1 MRQINFGMILS
12 LLLVTTLLSSCASF
26 YKPEKEIVT
35 VTKLVER
42 NIPTVPSPKPVQ
54 MNDVKI
60 YVVSPSE
67 NFEEF
72 KKEFEAK
79 NGADSY
85 IAISVKDYENL
96 AKNFAELRRYIE
108 QQKQIILYYEEAV
121 KPSEPLQNRRKK
133 MIDIIIDLAM
143 TWWQFTVVAI
153 LIVVGFI
160 INMFGVDNKK
170 KRIGFEY
177 TEMPHMKPIPIPTAG
192 KGFWGAIWMWLT
204 GTRHWIVAKDFV
216 YKIDEVEYVVPKG
229 FKFDGASIPK
239 FLHTWVYRP
248 QEYC

>member
-12 LLLVTTLLSSCASF
+12 LLLVTTLLSGCASF

-121 KPSEPLQNRRKK
+121 KPSNASEQEKK
-133 MIDIIIDLAM
+133 DD
-143 TWWQFTVVAI
+143 
-153 LIVVGFI
+153 
-160 INMFGVDNKK
+160 
-170 KRIGFEY
+170 
-177 TEMPHMKPIPIPTAG
+177 
-192 KGFWGAIWMWLT
+192 
-204 GTRHWIVAKDFV
+204 
-216 YKIDEVEYVVPKG
+216 
-229 FKFDGASIPK
+229 
-239 FLHTWVYRP
+239 
-248 QEYC
+248 